1 MPQMPLVMRVRAL
14 GRWRLL
20 CLAMTICYF
29 ASAAARFGKPGY
41 SLAVDGVLYTA
52 VYVAAAACCALRAPL
67 AKGAAGIWR
76 LLAVG
81 LALYAFGWAA
91 VSWYLAQSG
100 KWPAPSIADAG
111 WLGLYPAGFAATLQL
126 LRRLRVDRSS
136 TLTLLDGAVAG
147 LGAAAVCA
155 AAVLPEVAKGAAGPD
170 TSWPV
175 TLTDVAYPS
184 GDLLLMG
191 TLVATLVVARFR
203 VPSAVWALFAVTVA
217 LVCCDSTYLTGVA
230 SGSFAWD
237 SWQRAVWLVAA
248 VSIAMWSGTP
258 FEARPTREA
267 SSWLVNCVPAL
278 AILSSLVI
286 LLVRSHGRF
295 EPVVAGLAAVTVT
308 VAVAR
313 LMLSFNEARALAHSQ
328 WLAQTD
334 ELTGLVNRRGF
345 HDIAE
350 RALAGAAGPLAVLLV
365 DLDGFKD
372 INDGLGHP
380 TGDDLLRALGR
391 RLQNGVDAGAA
402 TIVVARI
409 GGDEFAILA
418 DDHGCRADAV
428 ARDLLA
434 SIRQPFYL
442 QSLELR
448 VDASIGIASSADF
461 DGSLDDLLRQAD
473 IAMYKAKA
481 RHQGALRYSA
491 DTEQSYGQLRM
502 TAQLRYALEHDPTQL
517 VVHYQPKVNLL
528 SGRLAGVEAL
538 ARWQHPE
545 QGLLMPSEFLPLVQ
559 RARLQQLLTERVLER
574 VLAELPM
581 WQGELR
587 AQPVAVNLPAEAVSD
602 PTLVD
607 CVARLLRETNTP
619 ARLLQLEITEDFLM
633 ADLDG
638 ARDVLEKLRTLGIGI
653 SIDDYGTGYSS
664 LAYLRDLPVDE
675 LKLDRAFVAPIM
687 HDERAAAIVRST
699 IELAHSLGLTM
710 VAEGIEDIETW
721 HRLVAMGCDVGQGYL
736 FGYPQP
742 TAELVHSLGEL
753 RPTA

>member
-1 MPQMPLVMRVRAL
+1 
-14 GRWRLL
+14 
-20 CLAMTICYF
+20 
-29 ASAAARFGKPGY
+29 
-41 SLAVDGVLYTA
+41 
-52 VYVAAAACCALRAPL
+52 
-67 AKGAAGIWR
+67 
-76 LLAVG
+76 
-81 LALYAFGWAA
+81 
-91 VSWYLAQSG
+91 
-100 KWPAPSIADAG
+100 
-111 WLGLYPAGFAATLQL
+111 
-126 LRRLRVDRSS
+126 
-136 TLTLLDGAVAG
+136 
-147 LGAAAVCA
+147 
-155 AAVLPEVAKGAAGPD
+155 
-170 TSWPV
+170 
-175 TLTDVAYPS
+175 
-184 GDLLLMG
+184 
-191 TLVATLVVARFR
+191 
-203 VPSAVWALFAVTVA
+203 
-217 LVCCDSTYLTGVA
+217 
-230 SGSFAWD
+230 
-237 SWQRAVWLVAA
+237 
-248 VSIAMWSGTP
+248 
-258 FEARPTREA
+258 
-267 SSWLVNCVPAL
+267 
-278 AILSSLVI
+278 
-286 LLVRSHGRF
+286 
-295 EPVVAGLAAVTVT
+295 
-308 VAVAR
+308 
-313 LMLSFNEARALAHSQ
+313 
-328 WLAQTD
+328 
-334 ELTGLVNRRGF
+334 
-345 HDIAE
+345 
-350 RALAGAAGPLAVLLV
+350 
-365 DLDGFKD
+365 
-372 INDGLGHP
+372 
-380 TGDDLLRALGR
+380 
-391 RLQNGVDAGAA
+391 
-402 TIVVARI
+402 
-409 GGDEFAILA
+409 
-418 DDHGCRADAV
+418 HGCRADAV

-491 DTEQSYGQLRM
+491 DAEQSYGQLRM

-710 VAEGIEDIETW
+710 VAEGIEDIDTW

-742 TAELVHSLGEL
+742 TAELVHLLGEL